1 LLYSTIGG
9 QGTPSERPVAH
20 PASKFVA
27 IARATSRRLE
37 LITSDLDRLS
47 HALDTLGV
55 AAGLPG
61 SEQDGSDSHRR
72 GEPPE
77 EGQHMAN

>member
-1 LLYSTIGG
+1 VLD
-9 QGTPSERPVAH
+9 
-20 PASKFVA
+20 
-27 IARATSRRLE
+27 RAPKGHRLE

-61 SEQDGSDSHRR
+61 SEQDGSDRHRR